1 MAAGLGL
8 HHHIPHIAGEISKIR
23 VSPHWVRL
31 GRVLQAWREETPDSF
46 TLDTLIT
53 LLSSLQLRQ
62 AELWVR
68 ILAAPLYQHSSFSS
82 SSRLSRS
89 HSSLTAGQLNVSQD
103 SGVTD
108 LASSVSSEVGERREW
123 RNSSHS
129 LYSSGSRVSR
139 GVFDILFKPEGKAL
153 TRLSQAWIERM
164 KEKKRRRKRN
174 PCISKSTERL
184 ISVEKYFDN
193 LVSILYHS
201 TSTLST
207 QSI

>member
-1 MAAGLGL
+1 MAARLGL
-8 HHHIPHIAGEISKIR
+8 HHHIPHIAGERYKVR
-23 VSPHWVRL
+23 VSPHSERL
-31 GRVLQAWREETPDSF
+31 GRVLEVWREEAPHTF
-46 TLDTLIT
+46 TLHSLIT

-68 ILAAPLYQHSSFSS
+68 ILSAPHYQHSSSS
-82 SSRLSRS
+82 SS
-89 HSSLTAGQLNVSQD
+89 LTGQLNVSQD

-108 LASSVSSEVGERREW
+108 LASSVSSEEGERREW

-129 LYSSGSRVSR
+129 LYHSGSRVTR
-139 GVFDILFKPEGKAL
+139 GVFDILFRPEGKAL

-174 PCISKSTERL
+174 PSLSKSTERL

-201 TSTLST
+201 TSTIST